1 MLIEVPGN
9 SSRLVRGDALHIL
22 FTKGLYGHLLGS
34 ILHYLCWY
42 DEGAHQATKP
52 ADRLGIIFKEAQAVY
67 TDKEVTCRLTNLVL
81 SMFTDPKKPWANW
94 ANLSCKGGEGK
105 HLAPCLLEV
114 LKNILDFSKP
124 EHSRMLKCLEH
135 VCQVVAIWD
144 SAGTFLTKAEFKK
157 SWQLAQDAMKEYQW
171 LNAWSEDCGRS
182 SFHIVIKHHTFLHLA
197 KDAWYLN
204 PRVFWC
210 FKAEDYV
217 GHISTVTHSVSMGV
231 KATKISQKLAIK
243 YRILL
248 HLLYTRPG
256 FHLQTEVE

>member
-1 MLIEVPGN
+1 MGTSLDPSCIICAGMMKVHTRQKEV
-9 SSRLVRGDALHIL
+9 
-22 FTKGLYGHLLGS
+22 
-34 ILHYLCWY
+34 
-42 DEGAHQATKP
+42 
-52 ADRLGIIFKEAQAVY
+52 QAVY
-67 TDKEVTCRLTNLVL
+67 TDKEVTRRLTNLVL

-124 EHSRMLKCLEH
+124 EHSHMLKCLEH

-171 LNAWSEDCGRS
+171 LNAWSEACGRS

-197 KDAWYLN
+197 KDAWYFN

-231 KATKISQKLAIK
+231 KATKISQK
-243 YRILL
+243 
-248 HLLYTRPG
+248 PG
-256 FHLQTEVE
+256 HQVQNCITSSVHKARVSSANLG